1 MALTSDATRTDADAG
16 LGPTIADLLGNDLPV
31 RIECYDGT
39 RVGAPDASTQLV
51 VRSPDALR
59 YIITAPG
66 ELGFARR
73 VCRRRDRDR
82 GRHLRSAGAA

>member
-1 MALTSDATRTDADAG
+1 MALTSEATRTDADGG
-16 LGPTIADLLGNDLPV
+16 LGPTIADLLGEDIPV
-31 RIECYDGT
+31 RINCYDGT

-66 ELGFARR
+66 ELGFAR
-73 VCRRRDRDR
+73 VRRR
-82 GRHLRSAGAA
+82 